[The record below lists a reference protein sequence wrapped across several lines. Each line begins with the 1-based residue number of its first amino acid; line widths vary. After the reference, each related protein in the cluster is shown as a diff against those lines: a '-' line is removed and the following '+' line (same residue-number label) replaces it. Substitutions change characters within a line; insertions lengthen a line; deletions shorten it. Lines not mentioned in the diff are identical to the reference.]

1 MHKADTSRQQPLSLS
16 PRDGCCRTTRGNT
29 DRMKI
34 VIILC
39 TLQIAVVAGLLFKL
53 DQLETKVSD
62 LALRQAS
69 INATRLGGIPPQDS
83 TSATP
88 QPDMQAVASLLRG
101 IVKEE
106 LDFALI
112 TLSKPQTP
120 RLATTAPALARVEE
134 QADPEYQYQLEVM
147 SAEIDNYVSRGSISD
162 AEMADLH
169 MQLARLD
176 DNDRKQ
182 MMRKLVRA
190 MNSGG
195 LKGRL

>member
-1 MHKADTSRQQPLSLS
+1 MVPA
-16 PRDGCCRTTRGNT
+16 RTTRGHIV
-29 DRMKI
+29 RMKI

-62 LALRQAS
+62 LALRQSA
-69 INATRLGGIPPQDS
+69 IKATRPGGIPSKES

-101 IVKEE
+101 IVQEE

-120 RLATTAPALARVEE
+120 RPATTAPAFARVEE
-134 QADPEYQYQLEVM
+134 QADAEYQYQLEVM

-169 MQLARLD
+169 MQLTRLD
-176 DNDRKQ
+176 DNGRKK

-195 LKGRL
+195 LEGRL